1 MLTLENYVCGRWQVG
16 TGKLADLFD
25 PTTGQVIAQTG
36 TGGVDMKAALSY
48 AREVGGKSL
57 RAMTF
62 ASRGEL
68 LLAVSKAIH
77 AHRDALIE
85 FAIKNGGNTRKDAKF
100 DIDGATGTLATYGE
114 WGKKLGDTDVML
126 DGEGLQLGRTP
137 RLWGQHVMLPRRG
150 VAVHINAFNFPAWG
164 LAEKAALAW
173 LAGMPVVTKP
183 ATATAVVAERVVR
196 LLVDANVLPEGA
208 LTLICGSASDLLSH
222 LESQDVLAFTGSAD
236 TGYLLRSQERLL
248 RRSVRVNVEAD
259 SLNSAVLAPDVE
271 PGSETWNL
279 FLRDVVTDMTQKAG
293 QKCTAIRRV
302 LVPTSRLG
310 DVEIELKDRLAAIK
324 IGNPAD
330 ESVVV
335 GPLATASQVAD
346 AKAGIAKLLT
356 ECEIVFGATAEPPL
370 VGAEAGKG
378 FFVGPMLLRSKD
390 TAKSRLVHEHEV
402 FGPVS
407 TILPYD
413 GTASMAAELVRRG
426 EGSLVASVF
435 GDEREFVRELILE
448 IGAWH
453 GRLYLGSANMAGQS
467 PGPGTV
473 LPGTV
478 HGGPGRAGGGEE
490 LGQFRGMALYQ
501 QRTALEG
508 DRAQI
513 DKMFPPAAKPPSVTG

>member
-1 MLTLENYVCGRWQVG
+1 MLILENYVCGRWQAG
-16 TGKLADLFD
+16 TGKLADLHD
-25 PTTGQVIAQTG
+25 PTTGEVIARTG
-36 TGGVDMKAALSY
+36 TGGVDMKAALDY
-48 AREVGGKSL
+48 ARDTGGRSL

-62 ASRGEL
+62 AARGEM

-85 FAIKNGGNTRKDAKF
+85 WAMKNGGNTRKDAKF
-100 DIDGATGTLATYGE
+100 DIDGATGTLAAYGE
-114 WGKKLGDTDVML
+114 WGRKLGDTNVML

-150 VAVHINAFNFPAWG
+150 VAVHVNAFNFPAWG

-183 ATATAVVAERVVR
+183 ATATALVAERIVHVI
-196 LLVDANVLPEGA
+196 VDAKVLPEGA
-208 LTLICGSASDLLSH
+208 LSLVCGSAGDLLSH

-236 TGYLLRSQERLL
+236 TGYTLRSQERLL

-271 PGSETWNL
+271 PGSETWSL

-302 LVPTSRLG
+302 FVPATRLK
-310 DVEIELKDRLAAIK
+310 DVEAELSERLAAVK
-324 IGNPAD
+324 VGNPAD
-330 ESVVV
+330 ESVVM
-335 GPLATASQVAD
+335 GPVATASQLSD

-356 ECEIVFGATAEPPL
+356 ESEIVFGSAAEPEL
-370 VGAEAGKG
+370 VGAPAGKG
-378 FFVGPMLLRSKD
+378 WFVGPVLLRTKD
-390 TAKSRLVHEHEV
+390 AAKAKVVHEHEV
-402 FGPVS
+402 FGPVA
-407 TILPYD
+407 TLVPYD
-413 GTASMAAELVRRG
+413 GTPAAAAALVRRG

-435 GDEREFVRELILE
+435 GDDRDFVRELIVE

-453 GRLYLGSANMAGQS
+453 GRLYLGSANMAAHS

-473 LPGTV
+473 LPGTT

-513 DKMFPPAAKPPSVTG
+513 DKMFPPVVKPVPAAT